1 VKKVIVFV
9 MLAVFL
15 LSVLSVSVL
24 APITKTY
31 TPSLSVTFGRVVS
44 QKTLS
49 SFLEAVAKFEGTLQ
63 AYSVSGDPNVEE
75 QVFLASEDISSSLE
89 SLNAELTAVYSSL
102 GEEEQS
108 ALIEVYSSLGVYL
121 GELAEE
127 ATKTFQDDEGT
138 QMANFEFQEDIDGK
152 SVNKFGGYWIGFSIG
167 EPPK

>member
-1 VKKVIVFV
+1 MGDLPMKRAIAFV

-31 TPSLSVTFGRVVS
+31 TPSLSVTLGRVVS

-75 QVFLASEDISSSLE
+75 QVFLASDEITASLDA
-89 SLNAELTAVYSSL
+89 LNKELTGVYDNLGEEQQSALKDAYSSL
-102 GEEEQS
+102 GS
-108 ALIEVYSSLGVYL
+108 YL
-121 GELAEE
+121 DNLAGEANQI
-127 ATKTFQDDEGT
+127 FQDVKGRSLP
-138 QMANFEFQEDIDGK
+138 QFEVEIDKTSEDIPLRTWGAA
-152 SVNKFGGYWIGFSIG
+152 GGL
-167 EPPK
+167 